1 MVGAM
6 AKSIPEKLEEVEV
19 QRAKL
24 AQREKRLTEKAKR
37 LKHQQQYKTRKEETR
52 RKIITGGALLAAV
65 RDGMVS
71 QALLAH
77 VLNRYVTRKS
87 EREFMGIEER
97 DEAENG
103 GAGEVGER

>member
-6 AKSIPEKLEEVEV
+6 AKSIPEELEKLEAQKKKLEE
-19 QRAKL
+19 KS
-24 AQREKRLTEKAKR
+24 KR
-37 LKHQQQYKTRKEETR
+37 LKHQQQYKTRKEDAR

-77 VLNRYVTRKS
+77 VLNRYVTRQS
-87 EREFMGIEER
+87 EREFMGIELK
-97 DEAENG
+97 EAVSSE
-103 GAGEVGER
+103 EISKEKQE